1 VKELPPA
8 FRVLP
13 SGGDLL
19 EQLTSAFADRQGWI
33 QATGFVEDVELRLSG
48 TNSEVR
54 RAFPGQFTLVA
65 LGGPLGG
72 PYGATLS
79 RLENGSVSLLA
90 GVLVRARS
98 REVTAMCIGSSAA
111 RVDASPPAPPA
122 PKPATK
128 AAMPVNPAR
137 PPGGSNFASRVGAA
151 AALSDEE
158 DAAGSES
165 PERGD
170 LVQHFAFGLCEVLSA
185 AGERLVL
192 RDAGGNGRIREVA
205 IDRLAVTGPVEH
217 DGKRLFRLER
227 R

>member
-1 VKELPPA
+1 MKELPPA

-19 EQLTSAFADRQGWI
+19 EQLSQAFADRHGWV
-33 QATGFVEDVELRLSG
+33 QATGFVEDIELRLSG

-79 RLENGSVSLLA
+79 RLDNGGVALLA
-90 GVLVRARS
+90 GILVRARS
-98 REVTAMCIGSSAA
+98 REVTAVCIGSSAP
-111 RVDASPPAPPA
+111 RVDAAPLPPPL
-122 PKPATK
+122 KPALS
-128 AAMPVNPAR
+128 AHPAR

-158 DAAGSES
+158 DAAGSDS

-192 RDAGGNGRIREVA
+192 RDAGGNGRIREIA
-205 IDRLAVTGPVEH
+205 IDRLAVSGPVEH

>member
-13 SGGDLL
+13 SGGELL
-19 EQLTSAFADRQGWI
+19 EQLASAFEDRHGWI

-48 TNSEVR
+48 TSSEVR
-54 RAFPGQFTLVA
+54 RAFAGRFTLVA

-79 RLENGSVSLLA
+79 RLENGTVSLLA

-98 REVTAMCIGSSAA
+98 REVTAVCIGSSAP
-111 RVDASPPAPPA
+111 RVEVAPPPVPAGKPVSPP
-122 PKPATK
+122 
-128 AAMPVNPAR
+128 NPAR

-192 RDAGGNGRIREVA
+192 RDAAGTGRIREIA

>member
-13 SGGDLL
+13 SGGELL
-19 EQLTSAFADRQGWI
+19 EQLASAFEDRRGWI

-48 TNSEVR
+48 TSSEVR
-54 RAFPGQFTLVA
+54 RAFAGRFTLVA

-79 RLENGSVSLLA
+79 RLENGTVSLLA

-98 REVTAMCIGSSAA
+98 REVTAVCIGSGAP
-111 RVDASPPAPPA
+111 RVDVAPPPVPAGKPVSPP
-122 PKPATK
+122 
-128 AAMPVNPAR
+128 NPAR

-192 RDAGGNGRIREVA
+192 RDAGGTGRIREIA

>member
-1 VKELPPA
+1 MKELPPA

-19 EQLTSAFADRQGWI
+19 EQLASAFADRHGWI
-33 QATGFVEDVELRLSG
+33 QATGFVEDIELRLSG
-48 TNSEVR
+48 TSSEVR
-54 RAFPGQFTLVA
+54 RAFAGQFTLVS

-79 RLENGSVSLLA
+79 RLENGTVSLLG

-98 REVTAMCIGSSAA
+98 REVTAVCVGSSTPRAEAA
-111 RVDASPPAPPA
+111 VPAPVT
-122 PKPATK
+122 KSAT
-128 AAMPVNPAR
+128 PTNPAR
-137 PPGGSNFASRVGAA
+137 PPGGSNFASRIGAA

-158 DAAGSES
+158 DAAGSDT

-192 RDAGGNGRIREVA
+192 RDAGGSGRIREIA
-205 IDRLAVTGPVEH
+205 IDRLAVTGPSEH

>member
-54 RAFPGQFTLVA
+54 RVFPGQFTLVA

-98 REVTAMCIGSSAA
+98 REVTAVCIGSSAA
-111 RVDASPPAPPA
+111 RVEAAAPTL
-122 PKPATK
+122 PKPAIKPAT
-128 AAMPVNPAR
+128 PVNPAR

-192 RDAGGNGRIREVA
+192 RDAGGSGRIREVA

>member
-1 VKELPPA
+1 MKELPPA
-8 FRVLP
+8 FRVLE

-19 EQLTSAFADRQGWI
+19 EQLSQAFADRHGWI
-33 QATGFVEDVELRLSG
+33 QATGFVDDIELRSSG

-79 RLENGSVSLLA
+79 RLENGGVAVLA
-90 GVLVRARS
+90 GMWCALARARSPPYASVRAR
-98 REVTAMCIGSSAA
+98 REWRRPCRRCGHQFRHV
-111 RVDASPPAPPA
+111 PH
-122 PKPATK
+122 
-128 AAMPVNPAR
+128 PAR
-137 PPGGSNFASRVGAA
+137 PPGGSHFASRVGAA

-170 LVQHFAFGLCEVLSA
+170 WFNTSRSA
-185 AGERLVL
+185 L
-192 RDAGGNGRIREVA
+192 
-205 IDRLAVTGPVEH
+205 
-217 DGKRLFRLER
+217 
-227 R
+227 

>member
-1 VKELPPA
+1 MKELPPA
-8 FRVLP
+8 FRVIP

-19 EQLTSAFADRQGWI
+19 EQLTSAFADRHGWI
-33 QATGFVEDVELRLSG
+33 QATGFVEDIELRLSG
-48 TNSEVR
+48 TTTEVR
-54 RAFPGQFTLVA
+54 RVFAGPFTLVA

-79 RLENGSVSLLA
+79 RLENGAVTLLG

-98 REVTAMCIGSSAA
+98 REVTAVCIGSSAPRA
-111 RVDASPPAPPA
+111 DAGLPPLPA
-122 PKPATK
+122 SKPAT
-128 AAMPVNPAR
+128 AAHPAR
-137 PPGGSNFASRVGAA
+137 PPGGSSFAARVGAA
-151 AALSDEE
+151 APPGEDDDE
-158 DAAGSES
+158 AGSDT

-192 RDAGGNGRIREVA
+192 RDAGGNGRIREIA

>member
-1 VKELPPA
+1 MKELPPA
-8 FRVLP
+8 FRVLA

-19 EQLTSAFADRQGWI
+19 EQLSQAFGERHGWI
-33 QATGFVEDVELRLSG
+33 QATGFVDDIELRVSG

-79 RLENGSVSLLA
+79 RLENGGVALLA

-98 REVTAMCIGSSAA
+98 REVTAVCIGSSAP
-111 RVDASPPAPPA
+111 RIE
-122 PKPATK
+122 T
-128 AAMPVNPAR
+128 AMPPVPVINSAMSPHPAR
-137 PPGGSNFASRVGAA
+137 PPGGSHFASRVGAA

-192 RDAGGNGRIREVA
+192 RDAGGSGRIREIA

-217 DGKRLFRLER
+217 VGKRLFRLER

>member
-1 VKELPPA
+1 VKDLPPA
-8 FRVLP
+8 FRVIP
-13 SGGDLL
+13 SGADLL
-19 EQLTSAFADRQGWI
+19 EQLTSAFADRHGWV
-33 QATGFVEDVELRLSG
+33 QATGFVEDIELRLSG
-48 TNSEVR
+48 TSSEVR

-98 REVTAMCIGSSAA
+98 REVTVVCIGSSAP
-111 RVDASPPAPPA
+111 RVESALPPMPA
-122 PKPATK
+122 VKPAT
-128 AAMPVNPAR
+128 PPNPAR

-158 DAAGSES
+158 DAAGSDT

-170 LVQHFAFGLCEVLSA
+170 LAQHFAFGLCEVLSA

-192 RDAGGNGRIREVA
+192 RDAGGNGRIREIA
-205 IDRLAVTGPVEH
+205 IDRLAVIGPVEH